1 MLAQTHRGELHES
14 RHVKPHPARMPEFIS
29 SPLGPMQRC
38 AHGRINAQTMLV
50 ITTPTPNQEQE
61 FADTYGVS
69 STSYILENCILR
81 INQSRAL

>member
-1 MLAQTHRGELHES
+1 
-14 RHVKPHPARMPEFIS
+14 
-29 SPLGPMQRC
+29 MQRC